1 VSAGWVA
8 AVVRVRALT
17 GRCPGRA
24 GAREIAASTSLG
36 DALHRLAG
44 TPYGRYARATV
55 TLPEAQRA
63 VAATLLWHL
72 RVLAGWLPRGGARL
86 LRPLVSGFEIANVAS
101 RLPVRGDPGT
111 GPEAATWQPY
121 RLGALETAWRS
132 LERAATPA
140 ELRAALA
147 ASPWGDPGA
156 ETPWALITGMRMAA
170 ARRTAAV
177 VPSARHWAQGRAA
190 LLTARERFVQ
200 QRSLPAP
207 VRRDAVAL
215 LGSHAVDA
223 ASFADFRDSLP
234 STARRVLE
242 DVEGPGELW
251 RAEAH
256 WWRTLHQDGSAAL
269 RDGRHGS
276 RTVVGA
282 VAVLSVDAW
291 RVRAALESAA
301 RGGRPLEEWDA
312 LV

>member
-1 VSAGWVA
+1 MA
-8 AVVRVRALT
+8 AVVRARALT
-17 GRCPGRA
+17 SRCPGRA
-24 GAREIAASTSLG
+24 GAREIAGSRTLD
-36 DALHRLAG
+36 DALHQLAG
-44 TPYGRYARATV
+44 TPYGRYARASV

-63 VAATLLWHL
+63 VTATLLWHL
-72 RVLAGWLPRGGARL
+72 RVLAGWLPHGGARL
-86 LRPLVSGFEIANVAS
+86 LRPLASGFEIANVAS
-101 RLPVRGDPGT
+101 RLPVQGGGSPAPKT
-111 GPEAATWQPY
+111 PVWEPY

-132 LERAATPA
+132 LEGAATPA

-170 ARRTAAV
+170 ARRTAAA
-177 VPSARHWAQGRAA
+177 VPSARRWAQGRAA
-190 LLTARERFVQ
+190 LLTARERFVY
-200 QRSLPAP
+200 QRSLPAA

-215 LGSHAVDA
+215 LGPRAVDA
-223 ASFADFRDSLP
+223 ASFADFRDNLP
-234 STARRVLE
+234 VTARWVLTKTE
-242 DVEGPGELW
+242 EPGGLW

-256 WWRTLHQDGSAAL
+256 WWQVLDQDGSTTL
-269 RDGRHGS
+269 RAGRHGARS
-276 RTVVGA
+276 VVAA